1 MAFESLMR
9 IARSGKLLGP
19 CEAYSKDGYI
29 VCGDREFLDNALD
42 PLDSGLLLVEE
53 FARLELSDDASLVD
67 WVRRRGPFDFD
78 GERIGH
84 NARKIKEPNL
94 IPIERPDKPVEFG
107 PRPYGPY
114 EPHDMMVARRSVAW
128 LRERGWE
135 FDSIDQV
142 RVHQEQIRNWM
153 PALVDW
159 VGMPDSWAIGA
170 YLPDLVSDALTFF
183 VSDIPRENPKDPPV
197 GSGYTVEVDWL
208 SVLQPMYLQIFSA
221 FRRAERGL
229 PAAAKCRDCGQ
240 PFLILDGRRATYCNS
255 KCRNRF
261 NVRAFRARAHGA
273 AEAGTSSQSVRP
285 ARLSSAR

>member
-1 MAFESLMR
+1 MALESLLR

-19 CEAYSKDGYI
+19 CDAYAKDGHI
-29 VCGDREFLDNALD
+29 VTGDRGFLDNALD

-53 FARLELSDDASLVD
+53 FARLDPSDVPALVD

-78 GERIGH
+78 EERIGH
-84 NARKIKEPNL
+84 NARNIKKPNL
-94 IPIERPDKPVEFG
+94 IRIERPDKPVEFG
-107 PRPYGPY
+107 PHPYGPR
-114 EPHDMMVARRSVAW
+114 EPDEMVVARRSIAW
-128 LRERGWE
+128 LRDRGWG

-159 VGMPDSWAIGA
+159 VGEPDSWVIGA
-170 YLPDLVSDALTFF
+170 YLPDLVSDAFTFF

-208 SVLQPMYLQIFSA
+208 SVLQPMYLQLFGA

-229 PAAAKCRDCGQ
+229 AAAAVCRDCGQ
-240 PFLILDGRRATYCNS
+240 LFLILDGRRSTYCNS

-261 NVRAFRARAHGA
+261 NVRAFRARAQDEVEPA
-273 AEAGTSSQSVRP
+273 ARSRRVR
-285 ARLSSAR
+285 

>member
-1 MAFESLMR
+1 MALESLLR

-19 CEAYSKDGYI
+19 CEAYAKDGHI
-29 VCGDREFLDNALD
+29 VTGDPVFLNNALD

-53 FARLELSDDASLVD
+53 FARLDLSDVPALVD
-67 WVRRRGPFDFD
+67 WVRRRGPFDFAE
-78 GERIGH
+78 ERIGH
-84 NARKIKEPNL
+84 NARNITKPNL
-94 IPIERPDKPVEFG
+94 IRMRPDKPVEFG

-114 EPHDMMVARRSVAW
+114 EPHEMMVARRSVAW
-128 LRERGWE
+128 LRVQGWG
-135 FDSIDQV
+135 FDSIEQI

-159 VGMPDSWAIGA
+159 VGEPDSWAIGA
-170 YLPDLVSDALTFF
+170 YLPDLVSDAFTFF

-208 SVLQPMYLQIFSA
+208 SVLQPMYLQLFGA

-229 PAAAKCRDCGQ
+229 AAAAICRDCGQ
-240 PFLILDGRRATYCNS
+240 PFLILDGRRSTYCNS

-261 NVRAFRARAHGA
+261 NVRAFRARAKD
-273 AEAGTSSQSVRP
+273 EAT
-285 ARLSSAR
+285 